1 MPRPSFAEDAPEPDT
16 PQVATPTTQPVY
28 SDASSSYWPPG
39 WNYNRYRHATA
50 DDVTSLPVDELLKM
64 QAGLRDVLG
73 EEGVGQLAM
82 HVFEEQQHDAERP
95 GDESTAETTKDL
107 EVEYIPPNW
116 LKHWKKRHEGQTWGM
131 MAFRTACYDDQE
143 RWEIFVQQVQ
153 RIVQIPF
160 QRDADGA
167 DVPEYFEDA
176 ESKFE
181 IRWVEDPALAS
192 ATADDL
198 RDKFDNM
205 KSDLPAG
212 LSEKVFLVASS
223 AVVASVL
230 DLGEGDR
237 PTTKSK
243 WWRTSAPFFLAVAA
257 DTDPGLEEGHEERE
271 WFKPIFKVAAE
282 TIVEEFW
289 WLLDSDIM
297 PLRRITRS
305 VRGLEGLADAET
317 GTSRSE
323 GLEDVWWSTAPSPER
338 MRKRHRV

>member
-1 MPRPSFAEDAPEPDT
+1 MPRPSFAEDAQEPDT

-82 HVFEEQQHDAERP
+82 HVFEEQQRDAERT
-95 GDESTAETTKDL
+95 GDESTAETAKKS
-107 EVEYIPPNW
+107 EVEHMPPNW
-116 LKHWKKRHEGQTWGM
+116 LKHWQQRHEGQTWGM
-131 MAFRTACYDDQE
+131 VAFRTACYDDQE
-143 RWEIFVQQVQ
+143 RWETFAKQVR
-153 RIVQIPF
+153 RIVEIPF

-167 DVPEYFEDA
+167 DVHEYFKDA

-181 IRWVEDPALAS
+181 IRWVEDPALAG

-198 RDKFDNM
+198 RDKFGNM
-205 KSDLPAG
+205 KSELPAG
-212 LSEKVFLVASS
+212 FSEQVFLVATS
-223 AVVASVL
+223 AVIASVL
-230 DLGEGDR
+230 DLGEGDQ

-305 VRGLEGLADAET
+305 VRGLEGLADTET
-317 GTSRSE
+317 GTSGSE
-323 GLEDVWWSTAPSPER
+323 DLEKVWWSTAPSPER
-338 MRKRHRV
+338 MRKRRRF

>member
-1 MPRPSFAEDAPEPDT
+1 MPRPSFAEEAPEVDT
-16 PQVATPTTQPVY
+16 PHVATPTNQPIY

-39 WNYNRYRHATA
+39 WNYDRYRHATP
-50 DDVTSLPVDELLKM
+50 DDVASLDVDELLKM

-82 HVFEEQQHDAERP
+82 HVFEEQQRDAEK
-95 GDESTAETTKDL
+95 STADSTTETAKKTEAD
-107 EVEYIPPNW
+107 YMPPNW
-116 LKHWKKRHEGQTWGM
+116 LKHWKKCHEGQTWGM
-131 MAFRTACYDDQE
+131 VAFRTACYDDQE
-143 RWEIFVQQVQ
+143 RWETFAKQVH
-153 RIVQIPF
+153 RIVKLTF
-160 QRDADGA
+160 QRDADGIDA
-167 DVPEYFEDA
+167 PEYFKDA
-176 ESKFE
+176 EAKFE

-192 ATADDL
+192 APAEDL
-198 RDKFDNM
+198 RDRFDVM

-243 WWRTSAPFFLAVAA
+243 WWRTAAPFFIAVAA

-305 VRGLEGLADAET
+305 VRGLNSLADT
-317 GTSRSE
+317 DGGVSRSE
-323 GLEDVWWSTAPSPER
+323 DLEDIWWSTAPSPDR
-338 MRKRHRV
+338 MRKRRRV